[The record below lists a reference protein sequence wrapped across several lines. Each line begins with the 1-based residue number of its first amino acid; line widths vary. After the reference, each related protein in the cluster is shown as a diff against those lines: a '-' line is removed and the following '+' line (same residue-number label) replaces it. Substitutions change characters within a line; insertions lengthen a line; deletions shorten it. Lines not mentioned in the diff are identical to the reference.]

1 MVGNFSTT
9 TTAPPRFLKL
19 PSAFTMSMNAALK
32 AVRNA
37 IDAKNFD
44 VAADKA
50 KAILANDA
58 DNYHAYVEH
67 PIDNAEP
74 AKLS

>member
-1 MVGNFSTT
+1 
-9 TTAPPRFLKL
+9 
-19 PSAFTMSMNAALK
+19 MSMNAALK